1 MKLVYV
7 SETVIPSRSASVV
20 HVLKM
25 CEAFSKLG
33 HNVTMFYVAAGS
45 PDMEQV
51 CQAYGVEHGFEAV
64 GLEKSDRRTFLYEY
78 GLRVAWQARRLR
90 PAVAVCRSLPG
101 CLACGILGV
110 PVIYE
115 AHMPTASRGA
125 VSDRIF
131 RMLLRLRQLRGIV
144 VISSALKEY
153 FEAGYRLNGKRIVVL
168 PDAA

>member
-1 MKLVYV
+1 MKLAYV

-33 HNVTMFYVAAGS
+33 NDVTMFYVAVNS
-45 PDMEQV
+45 PDMKQV
-51 CQAYGVEHGFEAV
+51 CRSYGVEHKFEAV
-64 GLEKSDRRTFLYEY
+64 GVEKADRRTFLYEY
-78 GLRVAWQARRLR
+78 GLRVAWQVRKLR
-90 PAVAVCRSLPG
+90 PGVAVCRSLPG
-101 CLACGILGV
+101 CLACAALGI

-125 VSDRIF
+125 VSDRLF

-153 FEAGYRLNGKRIVVL
+153 FETGYRLNGKRIVVL